1 VEKVGLEGCNP
12 CDTPMEPR
20 LKLSKESSAPPIDCT
35 LYKSL
40 IGSLRY
46 LVNIRPDIAYVVGY
60 VSRFME
66 KPTKEHFGVVKRIIR
81 YIARTVNY
89 GFQYGKEEE
98 WKLFGYSDSDLAG
111 DVDTR
116 KSTSGIIFFLGYS
129 PVSWQS
135 QKQKVVAL
143 SSYEV
148 EYIAAA
154 TAACQGIWL
163 ARLLGDPKKTA
174 DEVVGIKVD
183 NKSAFDLIK
192 NSVFHERSKHIQTR
206 FHFIRESSEN
216 GEIRLEFINIGGQ
229 LIDILTKA
237 LPKARF

>member
-1 VEKVGLEGCNP
+1 LILGRALQVSSSFLDIVQLVGSH
-12 CDTPMEPR
+12 
-20 LKLSKESSAPPIDCT
+20 K
-35 LYKSL
+35 
-40 IGSLRY
+40 
-46 LVNIRPDIAYVVGY
+46 
-60 VSRFME
+60 
-66 KPTKEHFGVVKRIIR
+66 
-81 YIARTVNY
+81 
-89 GFQYGKEEE
+89 
-98 WKLFGYSDSDLAG
+98 
-111 DVDTR
+111 
-116 KSTSGIIFFLGYS
+116 
-129 PVSWQS
+129 
-135 QKQKVVAL
+135 KQKVVAL

-229 LIDILTKA
+229 LTDILTKA
-237 LPKARF
+237 LPKARFQELRAKIGMCSVGAQV